1 MIQND
6 ILLHEIFMCKE
17 VSFNQLK
24 KKNSNNYKLTFKL
37 FKYNFVFLI
46 FFLKY

>member
-1 MIQND
+1 MLTMIQND

-17 VSFNQLK
+17 VYFNQLKKK

-37 FKYNFVFLI
+37 FKYNFV
-46 FFLKY
+46 